1 MCKACLAKQICV
13 QCGEPAFKYLER
25 SPYHSFYCEFHFL
38 RKLEDTNEE
47 PQHIMRD
54 HFIEDNAY
62 TKTDAP
68 VPESDNVEL
77 IKDKYGYE
85 R

>member
-1 MCKACLAKQICV
+1 
-13 QCGEPAFKYLER
+13 
-25 SPYHSFYCEFHFL
+25 
-38 RKLEDTNEE
+38 
-47 PQHIMRD
+47 MRD